1 MPGLFRLAEGLCR
14 ALSLVGAAA
23 VVAMM
28 LHISLDVTLRSLFRI
43 SMNTAPEIVARYYMT
58 AIAFLPLGLLH
69 LRGQMVAVEL
79 LDFVT
84 PRIVQRVQTAVIAL
98 AAAGLYGVLAHQA
111 WLKALREARTG
122 TLVEIGTYK
131 MPVWHSFFLPA
142 AGFSVAV
149 LACLLVAL
157 ATAWPGLR
165 AEARDSRAP

>member
-28 LHISLDVTLRSLFRI
+28 LHISLDVTLRTLFRI

-69 LRGQMVAVEL
+69 LRGQMVSVEL
-79 LDFVT
+79 LDFIT
-84 PRIVQRVQTAVIAL
+84 PPRVQRVQSGLIAALGAAVYAAL
-98 AAAGLYGVLAHQA
+98 AWEA
-111 WLKALREARTG
+111 WEKALSEARTG

-131 MPVWHSFFLPA
+131 MAVWHSFFLPA
-142 AGFSVAV
+142 AGFTVAV
-149 LACLLVAL
+149 LACVLVAL
-157 ATAWPGLR
+157 ATVWPSLR
-165 AEARDSRAP
+165 VASADAP

>member
-14 ALSLVGAAA
+14 ALSLIGAAA

-28 LHISLDVTLRSLFRI
+28 LHISLDVALRSLFRI

-69 LRGQMVAVEL
+69 LRAQMVSVEL
-79 LDFVT
+79 LDFIT
-84 PRIVQRVQTAVIAL
+84 PQIVQRVQTLLIAL
-98 AAAGLYGVLAHQA
+98 AAAGLYGVLSHQA

-131 MPVWHSFFLPA
+131 MPVWHSFFVPA
-142 AGFSVAV
+142 VGFSVAV
-149 LACLLVAL
+149 LACFLVAL
-157 ATAWPGLR
+157 ASLWPGLR
-165 AEARDSRAP
+165 DDAQGEHAS

>member
-1 MPGLFRLAEGLCR
+1 MMPGLFRLAEGLCR
-14 ALSLVGAAA
+14 ALSFVGAAA

-28 LHISLDVTLRSLFRI
+28 LHISLDVTLRTLFRV

-69 LRGQMVAVEL
+69 LRGQMVSVEL

-84 PRIVQRVQTAVIAL
+84 PPAVQRAQGGLIAAL
-98 AAAGLYGVLAHQA
+98 AAAVYAVLAHQA

-131 MPVWHSFFLPA
+131 MAVWHSFFLPA
-142 AGFSVAV
+142 AGFTVAV
-149 LACLLVAL
+149 LACVLVVV
-157 ATAWPGLR
+157 ATVWPGLR
-165 AEARDSRAP
+165 GAGAAR